1 MGRFGAYGLM
11 GQKKNN
17 NPDTSGL
24 IKWEKGVSGNP
35 KGNSSAAWEVRRR
48 NAEKIA
54 AMQTLL
60 ADAMHKKA
68 EELAAKDDPQELI
81 DALVRTDIT
90 NLSREIM
97 DRGFGKAQGSLDLT
111 SSDGS
116 AGPTTIRLVAAK
128 DDDGTDD

>member
-1 MGRFGAYGLM
+1 MGI
-11 GQKKNN
+11 KKNMD
-17 NPDTSGL
+17 PDTSGL
-24 IKWEKGVSGNP
+24 IPWQKGQSGNP
-35 KGNSSAAWEVRRR
+35 RGNSPEAWVVRRR
-48 NAEKIA
+48 NAEKIV

-68 EELAAKDDPQELI
+68 EELAQKDDPQELI
-81 DALVRTDIT
+81 DALVRSDVT

-128 DDDGTDD
+128 DDDESDG